1 MARIVKVNDNDYRII
16 VESGGTITL
25 DTGENSGGVLVTGNL
40 SILGTLFNITAD
52 NTTIKDNIILLND
65 GENGLGITPNQGKAG
80 IEIDRGLRDNAFL
93 YFDETITRLN
103 QSSGPE
109 FIGSFVLMD
118 SSDNL
123 IPLRTQHIN
132 TDGEN
137 LYLINNGAG
146 VISVEG
152 TVNYESNV
160 LNDDHIPNKK
170 YVDDAIVAYAADPQY
185 IKDEDGTRLLI
196 KTDGANSFLLL
207 ELNNQITAQWTSQ
220 YHLIQDLKITGS
232 RIEPIR
238 SYQNLILS
246 ATGTGH
252 VQIDDSLQLKKIP
265 FVPDGTNDSTIIYGG
280 DAGRGE
286 SGVYFKTSDNNG
298 GELISARRALAFSV
312 IF

>member
-93 YFDETITRLN
+93 YFDETITRIN
-103 QSSGPE
+103 QSSGPL
-109 FIGSFVLMD
+109 FIGSFVLID

-123 IPLRTQHIN
+123 LPLRTQHIN

-137 LYLINNGAG
+137 LYLINDGSG

-152 TVNYESNV
+152 TLNYEANV

-170 YVDDAIVAYAADPQY
+170 YVDDAIVAYSADPQY
-185 IKDEDGTRLLI
+185 IKDNNSKLSITDDGS
-196 KTDGANSFLLL
+196 NSSLLL
-207 ELNNQITAQWTSQ
+207 ELDGQIKATWNSQ
-220 YHLIQDLKITGS
+220 YHLVQDLKIIGS

-238 SYQNLILS
+238 SYQNLVLS

-252 VQIDDSLQLKKIP
+252 VQIDDSMQLKKIP
-265 FVPDGTNDSTIIYGG
+265 FVPEGTNDSTIIYGG

-286 SGVYFKTSDNNG
+286 TGVYFKTSDNNG
-298 GELISARRALAFSV
+298 GEFISARRALAFSV